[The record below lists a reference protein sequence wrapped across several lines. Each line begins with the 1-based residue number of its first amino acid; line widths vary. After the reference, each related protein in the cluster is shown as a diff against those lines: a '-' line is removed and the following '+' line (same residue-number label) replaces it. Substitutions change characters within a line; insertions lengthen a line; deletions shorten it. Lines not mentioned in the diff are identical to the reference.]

1 MNHLFYVEH
10 THELTKMGFH
20 TKGIYTAEEVAFL
33 KMCGQRIYR
42 MKRLVAK
49 CKGQE
54 VEIRRNSLMPHESA
68 GVYGVGV
75 ECVE

>member
-10 THELTKMGFH
+10 AKHLSKMGFH
-20 TKGIYTAEEVAFL
+20 TKGIYTAEEVA
-33 KMCGQRIYR
+33 
-42 MKRLVAK
+42 RLEASGSHIFRKKKVVAK

-54 VEIRRNSLMPHESA
+54 VEVKRKTSYSFERP
-68 GVYGVGV
+68 GVYGMGV